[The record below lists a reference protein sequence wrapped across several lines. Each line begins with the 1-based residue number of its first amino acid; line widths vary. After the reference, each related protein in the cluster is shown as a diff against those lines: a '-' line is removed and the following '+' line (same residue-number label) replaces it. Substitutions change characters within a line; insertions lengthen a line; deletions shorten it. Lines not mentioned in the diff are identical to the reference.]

1 MLELVGFAL
10 FVGFVLIFFVKK
22 TTTNVAME
30 AAAGDMKNDK
40 DLEVLRLFL
49 LNLLKK

>member
-10 FVGFVLIFFVKK
+10 FIGFVLIFFVKK

-30 AAAGDMKNDK
+30 EAAGDMKDDK
-40 DLEVLRLFL
+40 DIEY
-49 LNLLKK
+49 